1 MDFLNELKQN
11 AQALQQ
17 DNTAECEKNAHNLAL
32 IQEQMG
38 HIFEYFRTLS
48 EQLQVL
54 KPNSPHTYLIFGV
67 GEFSGVTMKDCMT
80 RARSFQVEDKNYYEY
95 IEFSINWLARAPLQ
109 ASYTSLNEVKY
120 LKDRL
125 WTFGCKIDE
134 KLIKNSDGKLTKTI
148 ISILP
153 EFPTRL
159 RFENDYK
166 SGTIRLNIRNLN
178 KFEDDWQV
186 FTPEQSGTGLF
197 EDLAKALLGKPNAL
211 AARFPLR

>member
-1 MDFLNELKQN
+1 MDLLNELKQN
-11 AQALQQ
+11 AEALQQ
-17 DNTAECEKNAHNLAL
+17 DNAAEREKDAQNLAL

-38 HIFEYFRTLS
+38 QIFEYFRSLA

-54 KPNSPHTYLIFGV
+54 KPQSPHAYLIFGL
-67 GEFSGVTMKDCMT
+67 GEFSHVAMKDCIT
-80 RARSFQVEDKNYYEY
+80 RARSFQVEDINYYEY

-125 WTFGCKIDE
+125 WNFGCKIEE
-134 KLIKNSDGKLTKTI
+134 KFVKNADGKLLKTNI
-148 ISILP
+148 TILP

-166 SGTIRLNIRNLN
+166 AGTIRLNIRNLN

-186 FTPEQSGTGLF
+186 LTPEQCSTGLY
-197 EDLAKALLGKPNAL
+197 EDLAKALLSKPNEL
-211 AARFPLR
+211 TARFPLR

>member
-1 MDFLNELKQN
+1 MDFLNQLKQN

-17 DNTAECEKNAHNLAL
+17 DNAAERERDAQNLAL
-32 IQEQMG
+32 IQEQMAQ
-38 HIFEYFRTLS
+38 IFEYFHALA

-54 KPNSPHTYLIFGV
+54 KPQSPHTYLIFGV
-67 GEFSGVTMKDCMT
+67 GEFSGVAMKDCIT
-80 RARSFQVEDKNYYEY
+80 RARSFQVENKNYYEY

-125 WTFGCKIDE
+125 WNFGCKVEE
-134 KLIKNSDGKLTKTI
+134 KFYKNADGKLLKTTVMV
-148 ISILP
+148 LP

-166 SGTIRLNIRNLN
+166 AGTIRLNIRNLN

-186 FTPEQSGTGLF
+186 LTPEQCNTGLY
-197 EDLAKALLGKPNAL
+197 EDLAKALLGQANEL
-211 AARFPLR
+211 ATRLPLR

>member
-1 MDFLNELKQN
+1 MDLLNELKQN
-11 AQALQQ
+11 AEALQQ
-17 DNTAECEKNAHNLAL
+17 DNAAEREKDRKNLAL
-32 IQEQMG
+32 IQAQMVQ
-38 HIFEYFRTLS
+38 IFDYFRTLA

-54 KPNSPHTYLIFGV
+54 KPQSPHTYLIFGL
-67 GEFSGVTMKDCMT
+67 GEFSHAAMRDCMT
-80 RARSFQVEDKNYYEY
+80 RARSFQVEDINYYEY

-125 WTFGCKIDE
+125 WNFGCKVEE
-134 KLIKNSDGKLTKTI
+134 KSVKNSDGKLLKTI
-148 ISILP
+148 VSILP

-166 SGTIRLNIRNLN
+166 AGTIRLNIRNLN

-186 FTPEQSGTGLF
+186 LTPEQCSTGLY
-197 EDLAKALLGKPNAL
+197 EDLAKALLGKPNEL
-211 AARFPLR
+211 TTRLPLR